1 MSEFPIVGIGAS
13 AGGLDAFEQFFRG
26 APSQC
31 GMAFVLVQHLDPG
44 HVSMLTEILQRV
56 TELPVVEVTDQLTVE
71 VDHVYVIPPNR
82 DMTIHDGV
90 LRLSLPEQ
98 PRGQRMA
105 IDDFLTSLATDR
117 GRQAIG
123 VILSGTGT
131 DGTVGL
137 QAICAA
143 GGIALV
149 QDPSDAKY
157 DGMPNSAIRS
167 GCAARIALPSEML
180 RLLAQGTPTVRS
192 PDAPAPTSA
201 PAPTPTPAPALAS
214 THPESILSILRTSTG
229 HDFSQYKK
237 STIQR
242 RVDRCMARHGL
253 TDTFAYSKYL
263 KVHPEEIQTLLKEL
277 LINVTSF
284 FRDPL
289 AFIVLKDEVL
299 PCLIKDKPAGF
310 IFRAWVVGCAS
321 GEEAYSLAI
330 LLREFMLDHGLDF
343 RVQLYATDLDDDA
356 IASARTGRYP
366 ASIAPDVGPERLK
379 RFFVQE
385 EAGFRVTKEI
395 RDMVIFAL
403 QNVIKDPPLI
413 KLDLLCCR
421 NLLIYLEP
429 TLQDRLIP
437 MFHYALKPG
446 GFLFLSPAESIGNHG
461 DLFLPM
467 NRKWKFYTAIHAS
480 ATSRRMKAT
489 QAVWT
494 PIKMPGRQEDMT
506 KIVHEPNYADMTRR
520 TLLQYYAPAS
530 IVTDAQGAI
539 LFVHGDTGK
548 YLRPAPGQATLNV
561 IEMAREG
568 LETELRTA
576 IERASVRGALPIE
589 RDAQVKTEGG
599 YQNVRISVRRVPGA
613 AEENFLLLSF
623 LDLQPDPVQHKRTR
637 KAIGS
642 VDPDKVAALERDLT
656 YTRENLKATID
667 EHQAFN
673 EELRSTNE
681 ELQSTNEELQ
691 STNEELETSKE
702 ELQSVNEELVTVNNE
717 LQSKIEQ
724 LAGMQNDMKNLLD
737 NMNIGTIFLD
747 EHLVIRRFTRE
758 ATKVY
763 RLVASDVGR
772 SLADIKSDLV
782 GDDLLVRARA
792 VLESLIP
799 YEVELTTQEGISYLV
814 HLQPYRT
821 LDNIIE
827 GLVMTFTDITLRVKT
842 ELAVD
847 SARKLAQ
854 GIVDTVLEPLLVL
867 DADLLV
873 VSASRSFYRYFQV
886 LPDGTVGRKI
896 YDLGNGQWN
905 IPALRELL
913 ETILPQHQSFEGYVV
928 EHEFPGI
935 GLHRMLLNAR
945 RVVNASGNTQLILF
959 AMQQADTP

>member
-26 APSQC
+26 AASQC
-31 GMAFVLVQHLDPG
+31 GMAFVLVQHLDPE

-56 TELPVVEVTDQLTVE
+56 TELPVVEVTDQMPVE
-71 VDHVYVIPPNR
+71 RDHVYVIPPNR
-82 DMTIHDGV
+82 DMTIHEGI

-105 IDDFLTSLATDR
+105 IDDFLISLAADQ

-123 VILSGTGT
+123 VILSGTGS

-149 QDPSDAKY
+149 QDPSDAKF

-180 RLLAQGTPTVRS
+180 RLLAQGAPKVHA
-192 PDAPAPTSA
+192 PVAPAY
-201 PAPTPTPAPALAS
+201 ALAPVP

-242 RVDRCMARHGL
+242 RIDRCMARHEL
-253 TDTFAYSKYL
+253 TDQIAYARFL
-263 KVHPEEIQTLLKEL
+263 IEHPEEIQTLLKEL

-289 AFIVLKDEVL
+289 AFAVMKDEVL
-299 PCLIKDKPAGF
+299 PLLIRDKPAGF

-321 GEEAYSLAI
+321 GEEAYSLVI

-343 RVQLYATDLDDDA
+343 RVQLYATDLDEDA
-356 IASARTGRYP
+356 IASARAGRYP
-366 ASIAPDVGPERLK
+366 ASIAPDVGPDRLK
-379 RFFVQE
+379 RYFVRE
-385 EAGFRVTKEI
+385 ETGYRVTKEI

-429 TLQDRLIP
+429 ALQDRLIL

-446 GFLFLSPAESIGNHG
+446 GILFLSPAESIGNHG
-461 DLFLPM
+461 DLFQSM

-480 ATSRRMKAT
+480 STARRINAT

-494 PIKMPGRQEDMT
+494 PNKTPGPQDDMT
-506 KIVHEPNYADMTRR
+506 KIVHEPNYAELTRR

-530 IVTDAQGAI
+530 IVTDPLGAI

-561 IEMAREG
+561 IDMAREG
-568 LETELRTA
+568 LGAELRAA
-576 IERASVRGALPIE
+576 IQLASERGSPPVE
-589 RDAQVKTEGG
+589 REAQVKADGG
-599 YQNVRISVRRVPGA
+599 YQRVRISVRRVPGA
-613 AEENFLLLSF
+613 AEESFLLVSF
-623 LDLQPDPVQHKRTR
+623 LDLQQDTLQHKRGG
-637 KAIGS
+637 KATGS
-642 VDPDKVAALERDLT
+642 DDPDKVAALERDLT
-656 YTRENLKATID
+656 YTRENLKATFD

-747 EHLVIRRFTRE
+747 DNLVIRRFTRE
-758 ATKVY
+758 ATKAY

-772 SLADIKSDLV
+772 PLADIKSDLV

-792 VLESLIP
+792 VLESLSP
-799 YEVELTTQEGISYLV
+799 YEVELS
-814 HLQPYRT
+814 
-821 LDNIIE
+821 
-827 GLVMTFTDITLRVKT
+827 
-842 ELAVD
+842 
-847 SARKLAQ
+847 
-854 GIVDTVLEPLLVL
+854 
-867 DADLLV
+867 
-873 VSASRSFYRYFQV
+873 
-886 LPDGTVGRKI
+886 
-896 YDLGNGQWN
+896 
-905 IPALRELL
+905 
-913 ETILPQHQSFEGYVV
+913 
-928 EHEFPGI
+928 
-935 GLHRMLLNAR
+935 
-945 RVVNASGNTQLILF
+945 
-959 AMQQADTP
+959 

>member
-26 APSQC
+26 ASSQC
-31 GMAFVLVQHLDPG
+31 GMAFVLVQHLDPE

-56 TELPVVEVTDQLTVE
+56 TELPVVEVTDQMPVE
-71 VDHVYVIPPNR
+71 LDHVYVIPPNR
-82 DMTIHDGV
+82 DMTIHEGI

-105 IDDFLTSLATDR
+105 IDDFLISLAADQ

-123 VILSGTGT
+123 VILSGTGS

-149 QDPSDAKY
+149 QDPADAKY

-180 RLLAQGTPTVRS
+180 RLLARGASKVHAPV
-192 PDAPAPTSA
+192 APAS
-201 PAPTPTPAPALAS
+201 ALAPVP

-242 RVDRCMARHGL
+242 RIDRCMARHEL
-253 TDTFAYSKYL
+253 TDQIAYARFL
-263 KVHPEEIQTLLKEL
+263 QEHPEEIQTLLKEL

-289 AFIVLKDEVL
+289 AFAVMKDEVL
-299 PCLIKDKPAGF
+299 PLLIKDKPAGF

-321 GEEAYSLAI
+321 GEEAYSLVI

-343 RVQLYATDLDDDA
+343 RVQLYATDLDEDA
-356 IASARTGRYP
+356 IASARAGRYP
-366 ASIAPDVGPERLK
+366 ASIASDVGPDRLK
-379 RFFVQE
+379 RYFVRE
-385 EAGFRVTKEI
+385 ETGFRVTKEI

-429 TLQDRLIP
+429 ALQDRLIP

-446 GFLFLSPAESIGNHG
+446 GILFLSPAESIGNHG
-461 DLFLPM
+461 DLFQPM

-480 ATSRRMKAT
+480 STARRMKAT

-494 PIKMPGRQEDMT
+494 PNKTPGPQDDMT
-506 KIVHEPNYADMTRR
+506 KIVHEPNYADLTRR
-520 TLLQYYAPAS
+520 TLLQHYAPAS
-530 IVTDAQGAI
+530 IVTDSQGAI

-561 IEMAREG
+561 IDMAREG
-568 LETELRTA
+568 LGAELRAA
-576 IERASVRGALPIE
+576 IQLASERGSPPVE
-589 RDAQVKTEGG
+589 REAQVKTDGG
-599 YQNVRISVRRVPGA
+599 YQHVRISVRRVPGA
-613 AEENFLLLSF
+613 AEENFLLVSF
-623 LDLQPDPVQHKRTR
+623 LDLQQDTLQHKRGR
-637 KAIGS
+637 KASGS
-642 VDPDKVAALERDLT
+642 ADPDKVAALERDLT

-747 EHLVIRRFTRE
+747 DHLVIRRFTRE
-758 ATKVY
+758 ATKAY

-782 GDDLLVRARA
+782 GDDLLIRARV
-792 VLESLIP
+792 VLETLSP
-799 YEVELTTQEGISYLV
+799 YEVELSTQEGISYLV

-827 GLVMTFTDITLRVKT
+827 GLVMTFTDITDRVRT
-842 ELAVD
+842 ESAVD
-847 SARKLAQ
+847 DARKLAQ

-867 DADLLV
+867 DADLKV
-873 VSASRSFYRYFQV
+873 VSASRSFYRYFQA
-886 LPDGTVGRKI
+886 LPDGTLGRKI

-945 RVVNASGNTQLILF
+945 RVIDAGGNTQLILF
-959 AMQQADTP
+959 AMQEADIPKN